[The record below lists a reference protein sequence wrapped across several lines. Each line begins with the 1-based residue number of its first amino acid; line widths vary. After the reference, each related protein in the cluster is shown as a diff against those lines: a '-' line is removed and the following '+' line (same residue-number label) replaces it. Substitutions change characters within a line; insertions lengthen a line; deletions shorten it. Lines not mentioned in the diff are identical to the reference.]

1 MEAVEEIFAE
11 VFTKVVLQELTTAC
25 NAAAEETKRKASETG
40 STVGTIDLAIFF
52 QGLEKFLEEFL

>member
-1 MEAVEEIFAE
+1 M
-11 VFTKVVLQELTTAC
+11 VLQELTAAC

-52 QGLEKFLEEFL
+52 QGLQKLLEAINDLNKEFKAVKKS